1 MLSVNI
7 YTNMLPQKNN
17 GIPGNNFYCIKQRP
31 QRLNLFPTD
40 PNFWGNRLAVIHFL
54 VETYFLNNLHSGCEY
69 SSNYL
74 VDNSGRCF

>member
-40 PNFWGNRLAVIHFL
+40 PIFGVTGLQ
-54 VETYFLNNLHSGCEY
+54 
-69 SSNYL
+69 SSIF
-74 VDNSGRCF
+74 S